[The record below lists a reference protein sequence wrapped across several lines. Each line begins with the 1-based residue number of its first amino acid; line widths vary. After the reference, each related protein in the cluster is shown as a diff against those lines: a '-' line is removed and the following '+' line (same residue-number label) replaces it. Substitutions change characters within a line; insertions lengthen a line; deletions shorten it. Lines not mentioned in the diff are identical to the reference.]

1 MSATARQIQSA
12 TKKYNEIMEL
22 IGWDFNEI
30 GTDCSYGTED
40 WNIRDM
46 VAECDYALSTY
57 FKSGHCNAYMKESD
71 DPYERKM
78 WRQETEKLTRFIK
91 HWAPYI
97 KDMVCAEN
105 HCSKYDNARQ

>member
-1 MSATARQIQSA
+1 
-12 TKKYNEIMEL
+12 
-22 IGWDFNEI
+22 
-30 GTDCSYGTED
+30 
-40 WNIRDM
+40 M

-57 FKSGHCNAYMKESD
+57 FESGHCNAYMKESD

-97 KDMVCAEN
+97 KDIACAISGGKFPPMN
-105 HCSKYDNARQ
+105 GLFVAMFFPPVLIIALKS